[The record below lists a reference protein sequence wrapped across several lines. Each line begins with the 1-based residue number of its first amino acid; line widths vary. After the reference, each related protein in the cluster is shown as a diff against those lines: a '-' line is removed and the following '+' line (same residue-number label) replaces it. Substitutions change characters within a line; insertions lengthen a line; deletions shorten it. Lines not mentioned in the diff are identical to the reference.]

1 MSIIFTNPHGK
12 IVRVPEE
19 ETEVIDQSDG
29 EITRMAMDPET
40 GEPMISVEEDDTVA
54 PESMEAFTKEQ
65 LQGDLTNMME
75 EVESNPPKKLFT
87 WKNLRL
93 QSAIAGSRTAK
104 GRISG
109 AIGAAGTFFG
119 RGISF
124 SLREI
129 PSTQSI
135 RDAPFLL
142 QLTTAEQWYDYISN
156 MAKNPVDMGAE
167 LSAMVT
173 PSQKI
178 SVAMF
183 VKEAEMD
190 PGFTN
195 LLKKA
200 TPGADAGE
208 IVTMGTMVYDL
219 MTGKGPNPLQAKGY
233 GTFKYDKMFRLAY
246 DILQSMPIRQYNS
259 YTLFQ
264 LEADEGGQ
272 VFAEV
277 TRNYT
282 PLEMSEVGLITE
294 MRNNLAEYGPGY
306 ANMVISDAS
315 LAAEAGALM
324 NKAVSAYNSG
334 DTVTVRSIL
343 SYLQDAPF
351 YYMTVAQ
358 DAKNIFE
365 AEDGNIQGVRLEN
378 LNKAAELNKL
388 AKNGLIYIKDLSSNA
403 VDNAT
408 GKLKTKDVDKD
419 DDWKGKS
426 YEVIKS
432 PFDNTVAGVITFQN
446 DAKKYTFAKGA
457 TMDKKRTDKD
467 KKSQAAQLADIIEGR
482 SNPGYQKKVES
493 ILVKEGGA
501 AGLKPLMKAFP
512 KGTTQ
517 ATAKKAISK
526 MSSVY
531 QHKAGDYILKN
542 PRGKPTGR
550 GKYYNLEVHAKSNLN
565 MKLKP
570 TTSGGQ
576 GDLRHGA
583 PPKGKDGSQ
592 NTWTKGLYKLLQA
605 DVEAINKKHMRDKKT
620 RKPKLPEMKVMVT
633 GGKHKKTGKWAPY
646 RIKLPKSHF
655 ATSRLPDGTQSVGLR
670 SGKATPAMKKAWQNF
685 TDEYGIFVR
694 NDNKGTEFR
703 FTPSK
708 KAEHRGAYQDRF
720 RRQVGGAKRS
730 R

>member
-1 MSIIFTNPHGK
+1 MSIVFTNPNGRR
-12 IVRVPEE
+12 IRVNPEDVE
-19 ETEVIDQSDG
+19 Y
-29 EITRMAMDPET
+29 ITDNVVGALDPDT
-40 GEPMISVEEDDTVA
+40 GEMMMTSTDPDEIN
-54 PESMEAFTKEQ
+54 PEGME
-65 LQGDLTNMME
+65 GDANIQFQDEMTNMME
-75 EVESNPPKKLFT
+75 EVEGLQNPPKALFT
-87 WKNLRL
+87 WRNLRL
-93 QSAIAGSRTAK
+93 PQAIAGEKAVK
-104 GRISG
+104 GATG
-109 AIGAAGTFFG
+109 AFIGAPSKVLGAGKRFL
-119 RGISF
+119 R
-124 SLREI
+124 REI
-129 PSTQSI
+129 SAKQSI
-135 RDAPFLL
+135 RESPFLL
-142 QLTTAEQWYDYISN
+142 QLTTAEQWYDYIKN
-156 MAKNPVDMGAE
+156 MSRNPVDMGAE
-167 LSAMVT
+167 LSAGVT

-178 SVAMF
+178 AVAMF

-190 PGFTN
+190 PGFSN
-195 LLKKA
+195 LMKKA
-200 TPGADAGE
+200 VPGSEPLE
-208 IVTMGTMVYDL
+208 IQAMGAMIVDL
-219 MTGKGPNPLQAKGY
+219 MTGRGPNPLAAKGY

-264 LEADEGGQ
+264 LEADEGGK
-272 VFAEV
+272 VFSEV

-282 PLEMSEVGLITE
+282 PLELSEVGLILE
-294 MRNNLAEYGPGY
+294 IRDNIAQYGAGY
-306 ANMVISDAS
+306 ANMVISEPS
-315 LAAEAGALM
+315 LAAEAAALM
-324 NKAVSAYNSG
+324 QKGAAAYSTG
-334 DTVTVRSIL
+334 DTITVRSIL
-343 SYLQDAPF
+343 NYLQASPF
-351 YYMTVAQ
+351 YYKTPAA
-358 DAKNIFE
+358 DAKTIFD
-365 AEDGNIQGVRLEN
+365 AKGTTDITGVRLDKIPTD
-378 LNKAAELNKL
+378 LKKYLYS
-388 AKNGLIYIKDLSSNA
+388 GLVHLKGIRQDNVDDL
-403 VDNAT
+403 
-408 GKLKTKDVDKD
+408 GKLKTSSADDKKV
-419 DDWKGKS
+419 WENKS
-426 YEVIKS
+426 FEVVKS
-432 PFDNTVAGVITFQN
+432 PFDTTVAGVLKF
-446 DAKKYTFAKGA
+446 AKSTNSYTFSEGA
-457 TMDKKRTDKD
+457 TMSKNRTGEQKKGD
-467 KKSQAAQLADIIEGR
+467 AAAIADVLAA
-482 SNPGYQKKVES
+482 SNPGGAQKKVES

-517 ATAKKAISK
+517 ATAKKAIS
-526 MSSVY
+526 MMPSVT
-531 QHKAGDYILKN
+531 QHSAGDYILKN

-570 TTSGGQ
+570 TNTKGQ

-583 PPKGKDGSQ
+583 PPKGKDGTQ

-620 RKPKLPEMKVMVT
+620 RKPKLPELTVMIS

-685 TDEYGIFVR
+685 TDEYGLFVR

>member
-124 SLREI
+124 GLREI
-129 PSTQSI
+129 PSSQSI

-365 AEDGNIQGVRLEN
+365 AKDGNIQGVRMEN
-378 LNKAAELNKL
+378 LNKTTKL
-388 AKNGLIYIKDLSSNA
+388 KEYAKNGLIYIKALSSNA
-403 VDNAT
+403 IDEST
-408 GKLKTKDVDKD
+408 GKLKTKDVEKV

-446 DAKKYTFAKGA
+446 DAKKYTFAEGA

-482 SNPGYQKKVES
+482 E
-493 ILVKEGGA
+493 
-501 AGLKPLMKAFP
+501 
-512 KGTTQ
+512 
-517 ATAKKAISK
+517 
-526 MSSVY
+526 
-531 QHKAGDYILKN
+531 N

-620 RKPKLPEMKVMVT
+620 RKPKLPEMKVMIT